1 MKGYATLVL
10 INRRDTI
17 ADVYRYRSWSRS
29 RGLDYRNYYNGTLL
43 GYHSQIFNL

>member
-1 MKGYATLVL
+1 MKGYATLFLSIGVIL
-10 INRRDTI
+10 
-17 ADVYRYRSWSRS
+17 SLS